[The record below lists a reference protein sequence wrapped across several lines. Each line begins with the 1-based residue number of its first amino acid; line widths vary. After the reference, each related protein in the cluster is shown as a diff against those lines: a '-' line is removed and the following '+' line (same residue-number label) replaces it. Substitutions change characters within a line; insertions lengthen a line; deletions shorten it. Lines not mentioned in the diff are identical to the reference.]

1 MKDDLLELVAETVRS
16 YRVTMQDSAAPI
28 AADTPLFGADGV
40 LDSIGLVSVVVELEQ
55 KVSELAGRDVSLMN
69 DRALSRSRSPFRT
82 VRTLAEYAAG
92 EMGRSGST

>member
-1 MKDDLLELVAETVRS
+1 MNEDLLELVAETVRS
-16 YRVTMQDSAAPI
+16 YRITMQDAAEPI
-28 AADTPLFGADGV
+28 GPDTPLFGAAGV

-69 DRALSRSRSPFRT
+69 DRALSHSRSPFRS

-92 EMGRSGST
+92 EMGRSGSP